1 VIGDVFAIVES
12 LVKNQ
17 CRCNN
22 LKHFHSFFASFYSF
36 FFPTYVSPWFL
47 CGLSQVAKKLMRK
60 LEIKFSA
67 HGVMNDFG
75 IVYSQY
81 WLQLDFDASF
91 ANHP

>member
-1 VIGDVFAIVES
+1 
-12 LVKNQ
+12 
-17 CRCNN
+17 
-22 LKHFHSFFASFYSF
+22 
-36 FFPTYVSPWFL
+36 
-47 CGLSQVAKKLMRK
+47 MRK